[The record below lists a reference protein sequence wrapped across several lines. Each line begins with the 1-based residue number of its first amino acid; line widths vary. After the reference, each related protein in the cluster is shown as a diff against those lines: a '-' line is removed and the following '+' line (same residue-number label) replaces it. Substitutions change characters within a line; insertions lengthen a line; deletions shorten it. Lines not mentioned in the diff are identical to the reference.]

1 VAGARWGVG
10 LLLVLCLAGAVGPVR
25 AEGILNEKELGI
37 SEQEMAQGVASG
49 RIGKDELIRRG
60 RRLSYFTQLKLY
72 YYAQKLAPFFEGLE
86 ESLRQLARVDRS
98 DAAAV
103 TARERDMARAMARV
117 RRRLQD
123 SGRPHPELDWRRGLV
138 GLIFLDHQWRERIY
152 QAGQDEIKNPYDLVA
167 LVDCMDAR
175 LRGLEP
181 GDPAG
186 CPLRY
191 PEQAPEWVDW
201 Q

>member
-1 VAGARWGVG
+1 MAGARWGVG
-10 LLLVLCLAGAVGPVR
+10 LLLVLCLAGAAGLVQ

-37 SEQEMAQGVASG
+37 SEQEMAQGVKSG

-60 RRLSYFTQLKLY
+60 RQLSYFTRLKLY
-72 YYAQKLAPFFEGLE
+72 YYARELAPYFEGLE
-86 ESLRQLARVDRS
+86 ESLRQLARVDRG
-98 DAAAV
+98 D
-103 TARERDMARAMARV
+103 TAEVARRKRAMAQAMARV
-117 RRRLQD
+117 RQRLAA
-123 SGRPHPELDWRRGLV
+123 SGRPHPEADWRRGLV
-138 GLIFLDHQWRERIY
+138 GLIFLDRQWRERIY

-181 GDPAG
+181 GEAAG
-186 CPLRY
+186 CPLYY
-191 PEQAPEWVDW
+191 PGDAPGWVDW